1 MIQIEDILKG
11 AESAVA
17 PKAAEAA
24 ASDSIP
30 PIEQELKMLEGMSA
44 DEIITRLVNSLLEFA
59 AHLAIAILV
68 FYVGRFI
75 IRKIHRLV
83 MSIFIRRK
91 LDQSLSTFILS
102 LVNIALYFILV
113 VTVIGILGLETSSFL
128 ALFASAGVAV
138 GLALSGTLQN
148 FAGGVLILLL
158 KPYKIGDYIEAQG
171 YAGTVKE
178 IQIFSTIIN
187 TTDNK
192 QIIIPNGGLSTSSV
206 NNYSKEAYR
215 RVDWTVSI
223 AYGDDFDVAKKG
235 IIDILLSD
243 PRVVK
248 KYLDD
253 DNGQSPDE
261 ELMNQ
266 DLENSDFDSETS
278 REITNARDKEKTSK
292 SWIGKLKG
300 KNGKKKITLPSPIE
314 EFHKEAMALLPKVD
328 RSPFVGLVNLNSSSV
343 DLTVRAWTRSEHYWG
358 VFYTMNERFYKEL
371 PPLGINFPFPQL
383 DVHLNNVTKSE

>member
-1 MIQIEDILKG
+1 MIQFDEILKG

-24 ASDSIP
+24 PADTVQTITKD
-30 PIEQELKMLEGMSA
+30 LKMLEGMSA
-44 DEIITRLVNSLLEFA
+44 DEIINRLINSLLEFA

-68 FYVGRFI
+68 FYVGRFL
-75 IRKIHRLV
+75 IRKLYRLV
-83 MSIFIRRK
+83 SSIFIRRK
-91 LDQSLSTFILS
+91 LDQSLATFILS
-102 LVNIALYFILV
+102 VINIALYFILV
-113 VTVIGILGLETSSFL
+113 ITVVGILGLETSSFL

-187 TTDNK
+187 TADNK

-223 AYGDDFDVAKKG
+223 AYGDDYDTAKKG

-248 KYLDD
+248 QYIEDD
-253 DNGQSPDE
+253 DKAPDE
-261 ELMNQ
+261 SLMEQ
-266 DLENSDFDSETS
+266 DLENSDRDDDTAKELEQTETNEQS
-278 REITNARDKEKTSK
+278 R
-292 SWIGKLKG
+292 SWLNRIKG
-300 KNGKKKITLPSPIE
+300 KNGKIKVPVPTAIDDY
-314 EFHKEAMALLPKVD
+314 HKETLALLPKIS
-328 RSPFVGLVNLNSSSV
+328 RAPFVGLGNLNTSSV

-383 DVHLNNVTKSE
+383 DVHLNPSAQPS

>member
-1 MIQIEDILKG
+1 MIQFNEILKG

-24 ASDSIP
+24 PADTVKTITKD
-30 PIEQELKMLEGMSA
+30 LKMLEGMSA
-44 DEIITRLVNSLLEFA
+44 DEIINRLINSLLEFA

-68 FYVGRFI
+68 FYVGRFL
-75 IRKIHRLV
+75 IRKLYRLV
-83 MSIFIRRK
+83 SSIFIRRK
-91 LDQSLSTFILS
+91 LDQSLATFILS
-102 LVNIALYFILV
+102 VINIALYFILV
-113 VTVIGILGLETSSFL
+113 ITVVGILGLETSSFL

-187 TTDNK
+187 TADNK

-223 AYGDDFDVAKKG
+223 AYGDDYDTAKKG

-248 KYLDD
+248 QYIEDD
-253 DNGQSPDE
+253 DKAPDE
-261 ELMNQ
+261 SLMEQ
-266 DLENSDFDSETS
+266 DLENSDRDDDTAKELQQTETNEQS
-278 REITNARDKEKTSK
+278 R
-292 SWIGKLKG
+292 SWLNRIKG
-300 KNGKKKITLPSPIE
+300 KNGKIKVPVPTAIDDY
-314 EFHKEAMALLPKVD
+314 HKETLALLPKIS
-328 RSPFVGLVNLNSSSV
+328 RAPFVGLGNLNTSSV

-383 DVHLNNVTKSE
+383 DVHLNPSAQPS

>member
-1 MIQIEDILKG
+1 MIQFDEILKG

-24 ASDSIP
+24 PADTVQTITKD
-30 PIEQELKMLEGMSA
+30 LKMLEGMSA
-44 DEIITRLVNSLLEFA
+44 DEIINRLINSLLEFA

-68 FYVGRFI
+68 FYVGRFL
-75 IRKIHRLV
+75 IRKLYRLV
-83 MSIFIRRK
+83 SSIFIRRK
-91 LDQSLSTFILS
+91 LDQSLATFILS
-102 LVNIALYFILV
+102 VINIALYFILV
-113 VTVIGILGLETSSFL
+113 ITVVGILGLETSSFL

-187 TTDNK
+187 TADNK

-223 AYGDDFDVAKKG
+223 AYGDDYDTAKKG

-248 KYLDD
+248 QYIEDD
-253 DNGQSPDE
+253 DKAPDE
-261 ELMNQ
+261 SLMEQ
-266 DLENSDFDSETS
+266 DLENSDRDDDTAKELQQTETNEQS
-278 REITNARDKEKTSK
+278 R
-292 SWIGKLKG
+292 SWLNRIKG
-300 KNGKKKITLPSPIE
+300 KNGKIKVPVPTAIDDY
-314 EFHKEAMALLPKVD
+314 HKETLALLPKIS
-328 RSPFVGLVNLNSSSV
+328 RAPFVGLGNLNTSSV

-383 DVHLNNVTKSE
+383 DVHLNPSAQPS

>member
-30 PIEQELKMLEGMSA
+30 PIEKELKMLEGMSA
-44 DEIITRLVNSLLEFA
+44 DEIINRLVNSLLEFA

-68 FYVGRFI
+68 FYAGRFI

-83 MSIFIRRK
+83 TSIFIRRK
-91 LDQSLSTFILS
+91 LDQSLATFILS
-102 LVNIALYFILV
+102 LINIALYFILV

-215 RVDWTVSI
+215 RVDWPVSI

-235 IIDILLSD
+235 IINILLSD

-248 KYLDD
+248 KYFDE
-253 DNGQSPDE
+253 DNDSSPDE
-261 ELMNQ
+261 ELMEQ
-266 DLENSDFDSETS
+266 DLENSDFDTETS
-278 REITNARDKEKTSK
+278 KELAQDENKQADSG
-292 SWIGKLKG
+292 SWLGKLKN
-300 KNGKKKITLPSPIE
+300 KKSKKKITLPSPIDD
-314 EFHKEAMALLPKVD
+314 FHKEAMALLPKVD
-328 RSPFVGLVNLNSSSV
+328 RAPFVGLGNLNSSSV

-358 VFYTMNERFYKEL
+358 VFFTMNERFYKEL
-371 PPLGINFPFPQL
+371 PQLGINFPFPQL
-383 DVHLNNVTKSE
+383 DVHLNQVGQP

>member
-1 MIQIEDILKG
+1 MIQIDEILKG

-30 PIEQELKMLEGMSA
+30 SIEKEFKMLEGMSF
-44 DEIITRLVNSLLEFA
+44 DEIINRCVNSILEFA
-59 AHLAIAILV
+59 FHLAIAVLV
-68 FYVGRFI
+68 FYIGRFI
-75 IRKIHRLV
+75 IRKIYHIIA
-83 MSIFIRRK
+83 SIFIRRK
-91 LDQSLSTFILS
+91 LDQSLATFVLS

-113 VTVIGILGLETSSFL
+113 ITVVGILGLETSSFL

-206 NNYSKEAYR
+206 NNYSKEPYR

-223 AYGDDFDVAKKG
+223 AYGDDYDVAKKG
-235 IIDILLSD
+235 ILDILLSD
-243 PRVVK
+243 PRVIK
-248 KYLDD
+248 KYLDESD
-253 DNGQSPDE
+253 DQAPDE
-261 ELMNQ
+261 SLMEQ
-266 DLENSDFDSETS
+266 DLENSDFDSKTEQ
-278 REITNARDKEKTSK
+278 EVEKSEEKAQAK
-292 SWIGKLKG
+292 SWLGHLKDK
-300 KNGKKKITLPSPIE
+300 KNVGNAIKRPIE
-314 EFHKEAMALLPKVD
+314 NFHKDALAMLPKID
-328 RSPFVGLVNLNSSSV
+328 RAPFVALGNLNTSSV

-358 VFYTMNERFYKEL
+358 VFFTMNERFYKEL

-383 DVHLNNVTKSE
+383 DVHMNRTDQLS

>member
-1 MIQIEDILKG
+1 M
-11 AESAVA
+11 
-17 PKAAEAA
+17 
-24 ASDSIP
+24 
-30 PIEQELKMLEGMSA
+30 
-44 DEIITRLVNSLLEFA
+44 
-59 AHLAIAILV
+59 
-68 FYVGRFI
+68 FYVGRFL
-75 IRKIHRLV
+75 IRKLYRLV
-83 MSIFIRRK
+83 SSIFIRRK
-91 LDQSLSTFILS
+91 LDQSLATFILS
-102 LVNIALYFILV
+102 VINIALYFILV
-113 VTVIGILGLETSSFL
+113 ITVVGILGLETSSFL

-187 TTDNK
+187 TADNK

-223 AYGDDFDVAKKG
+223 AYGDDYDTAKKG

-248 KYLDD
+248 QYIEDD
-253 DNGQSPDE
+253 DKAPDE
-261 ELMNQ
+261 SLMEQ
-266 DLENSDFDSETS
+266 DLENSDRDDDTAKELQQTETNEQS
-278 REITNARDKEKTSK
+278 R
-292 SWIGKLKG
+292 SWLNRIKG
-300 KNGKKKITLPSPIE
+300 KNGKIKVPVPTAIDDY
-314 EFHKEAMALLPKVD
+314 HKETLALLPKIS
-328 RSPFVGLVNLNSSSV
+328 RAPFVGLGNLNTSSV

-383 DVHLNNVTKSE
+383 DVHLNPSAQPS

>member
-1 MIQIEDILKG
+1 MIQFDEILKG

-17 PKAAEAA
+17 PKATEAA
-24 ASDSIP
+24 PADTVQTITKD
-30 PIEQELKMLEGMSA
+30 LKMLEGMSA
-44 DEIITRLVNSLLEFA
+44 DEIINRLINSLLEFA

-68 FYVGRFI
+68 FYVGRFL
-75 IRKIHRLV
+75 IRKLYRLV
-83 MSIFIRRK
+83 SSIFIRRK
-91 LDQSLSTFILS
+91 LDQSLATFILS
-102 LVNIALYFILV
+102 VINIALYFILV
-113 VTVIGILGLETSSFL
+113 ITVVGILGLETSSFL

-187 TTDNK
+187 TADNK

-223 AYGDDFDVAKKG
+223 AYGDDYDTAKKG

-248 KYLDD
+248 QYIEDD
-253 DNGQSPDE
+253 DKAPDE
-261 ELMNQ
+261 SLMEQ
-266 DLENSDFDSETS
+266 DLENSDRDDDTAKELQQTETNEQS
-278 REITNARDKEKTSK
+278 R
-292 SWIGKLKG
+292 SWLNRIKG
-300 KNGKKKITLPSPIE
+300 KNGKIKVPVPTAIDDY
-314 EFHKEAMALLPKVD
+314 HKETLALLPKIS
-328 RSPFVGLVNLNSSSV
+328 RAPFVGLGNLNTSSV

-383 DVHLNNVTKSE
+383 DVHLNPSAQPS

>member
-1 MIQIEDILKG
+1 MIQFDDILKG

-24 ASDSIP
+24 ASDSIQN
-30 PIEQELKMLEGMSA
+30 IGKDLKMLEGMSA
-44 DEIITRLVNSLLEFA
+44 DEIINRLINSLLEFA
-59 AHLAIAILV
+59 AHLAIAVLV
-68 FYVGRFI
+68 FYAGRFL
-75 IRKIHRLV
+75 IRKIYRLV
-83 MSIFIRRK
+83 SSIFIRRK
-91 LDQSLSTFILS
+91 LDQSLATFILS
-102 LVNIALYFILV
+102 VINIALYFILV
-113 VTVIGILGLETSSFL
+113 ITVIGILGLETSSFL

-187 TTDNK
+187 TADNK

-223 AYGDDFDVAKKG
+223 AYGDDYDTAKKG

-243 PRVVK
+243 PRVVRQ
-248 KYLDD
+248 YIEDD
-253 DNGQSPDE
+253 ENAPDE
-261 ELMNQ
+261 SLMEQ
-266 DLENSDFDSETS
+266 DLENSDSDAATAKELEQTEGKEQS
-278 REITNARDKEKTSK
+278 R
-292 SWIGKLKG
+292 SWLNRFKG
-300 KNGKKKITLPSPIE
+300 KNGKIKVPVPKPIDE
-314 EFHKEAMALLPKVD
+314 YHKETLALLPKIS
-328 RSPFVGLVNLNSSSV
+328 RAPFVGLGNLNTSSV
-343 DLTVRAWTRSEHYWG
+343 DLTVRAWTRSENYWG

-383 DVHLNNVTKSE
+383 DVHLNPGQQA

>member
-1 MIQIEDILKG
+1 MIQFDEILKG

-24 ASDSIP
+24 PADTVQTITKD
-30 PIEQELKMLEGMSA
+30 LKMLEGMSA
-44 DEIITRLVNSLLEFA
+44 DEIINRLINSLLEFA

-68 FYVGRFI
+68 FYVGRFL
-75 IRKIHRLV
+75 IRKLYRLV
-83 MSIFIRRK
+83 SSIFIRRK
-91 LDQSLSTFILS
+91 LDQSLATFILS
-102 LVNIALYFILV
+102 VINIALYFILV
-113 VTVIGILGLETSSFL
+113 ITVVGILGLETSSFL

-138 GLALSGTLQN
+138 GLAMSGTLQN

-187 TTDNK
+187 TADNK

-223 AYGDDFDVAKKG
+223 AYGDDYDTAKKG

-248 KYLDD
+248 QYIEDD
-253 DNGQSPDE
+253 DKAPDE
-261 ELMNQ
+261 SLMEQ
-266 DLENSDFDSETS
+266 DLENSDRDDDTAKELEQTETNEQS
-278 REITNARDKEKTSK
+278 R
-292 SWIGKLKG
+292 SWLNRIKG
-300 KNGKKKITLPSPIE
+300 KNGKIKVPVPTAIDDY
-314 EFHKEAMALLPKVD
+314 HKETLALLPKIS
-328 RSPFVGLVNLNSSSV
+328 RAPFVGLGNLNTSSV

-383 DVHLNNVTKSE
+383 DVHLNPSAQPS